1 MRVAAILCPLDEVPV
16 DFLADPDGVWEFE
29 TLAGAAGFE
38 EAWGR
43 ISIGALTEPY
53 RDFPAGAAV
62 VLLDAPG
69 ECAISLVDCTTRI
82 EQGGRLDTS
91 RLADA
96 RLDTAI
102 RTSIAA

>member
-29 TLAGAAGFE
+29 SLTAAAGFE

-43 ISIGALTEPY
+43 ISIGALTAPY
-53 RDFPAGAAV
+53 RDFPEGAAV
-62 VLLDAPG
+62 VLLEAPG
-69 ECAISLVDCTTRI
+69 EWSAITLVDCTARVAR
-82 EQGGRLDTS
+82 QLDDNRAKTGV
-91 RLADA
+91 
-96 RLDTAI
+96 

>member
-16 DFLADPDGVWEFE
+16 DFLADPDGVWEFQA
-29 TLAGAAGFE
+29 LADAAGFE

-43 ISIGALTEPY
+43 ISVGALTEPY
-53 RDFPAGAAV
+53 RDFPEGAAV

-69 ECAISLVDCTTRI
+69 ECAISLVDCTARMDQGSRL
-82 EQGGRLDTS
+82 EGGRGDTG
-91 RLADA
+91 
-96 RLDTAI
+96 I